1 MQTLA
6 QIRELLDMA
15 GHGPKKSLG
24 QNFLIDRN
32 LVAKLIDTAGVSTG
46 DLVLEVGP
54 GTGTLTQGMLDRGA
68 HVIACELDRDLARV
82 LRDTLALRFPDTFTL
97 IEGDCLAGK
106 KAMNAE
112 VVAALG
118 GRPFTLVANLPY
130 HAATPLM
137 LTLMTR
143 HPECPGMFVTIQT
156 EVVDRFA
163 AKPGTKEYG
172 AISVIAQT
180 LGAVERIAKLPPECF
195 WPRPEV
201 TSAMM
206 GWRRAGRHSVPTLPT
221 PAETDHATRL
231 GEIVQNLFQSRRK
244 QLGKPVRQL
253 AGADIAWPGGIAP
266 SDRIESLDPARIWTL
281 AAAIAAAADTR
292 SESPAEPS

>member
-32 LVAKLIDTAGVSTG
+32 LVAKLIDTAGVSDNT
-46 DLVLEVGP
+46 LILEIGP
-54 GTGTLTQGMLDRGA
+54 GTGTLTQGMLERGA

-82 LRDTLALRFPDTFTL
+82 LRDTLAPRFPDTFTL

-106 KAMNAE
+106 KAMNPE

-180 LGAVERIAKLPPECF
+180 LGTVERIAKLPPECF

-206 GWRRAGRHSVPTLPT
+206 GWRRDAAAPSEPDRW
-221 PAETDHATRL
+221 TRL
-231 GEIVQNLFQSRRK
+231 GEIVQTLFQSRRK

-253 AGADIAWPGGIAP
+253 AGADIAWPDGIAP
-266 SDRIESLDPARIWTL
+266 SDRIEGLDPALIWSL
-281 AAAIAAAADTR
+281 AAAIADAANKPP
-292 SESPAEPS
+292 ESTAEPS